1 MHLPKV
7 TYLHPFKVE
16 ATNTR
21 NMLEYTWLDWS
32 HKKSENKKCLVFLFA
47 VHGRKKNKKQSK
59 AKSSSFWF
67 DLSPFSSSIFP
78 LPCFL
83 FFFFS
88 FFLSNLIHSHTV
100 LHPPHHLLSTKK
112 PTSNPHQHK
121 LIHHLM
127 SSKPHPGRIST
138 SSPSSPMVSVNLS
151 RDNSAFYSEP
161 KFEDPPKKKPSGLAQ
176 GLFPSPT
183 LQTAMLDI
191 KSLPQVPTEDNQ
203 PTVALTAATPIHPQP
218 RISLEGILLFDRQ

>member
-1 MHLPKV
+1 
-7 TYLHPFKVE
+7 
-16 ATNTR
+16 
-21 NMLEYTWLDWS
+21 
-32 HKKSENKKCLVFLFA
+32 
-47 VHGRKKNKKQSK
+47 
-59 AKSSSFWF
+59 
-67 DLSPFSSSIFP
+67 
-78 LPCFL
+78 
-83 FFFFS
+83 
-88 FFLSNLIHSHTV
+88 
-100 LHPPHHLLSTKK
+100 
-112 PTSNPHQHK
+112 
-121 LIHHLM
+121 M

-138 SSPSSPMVSVNLS
+138 SSPSSPLVSVNLS

-191 KSLPQVPTEDNQ
+191 KSLPQVPTEDTQ